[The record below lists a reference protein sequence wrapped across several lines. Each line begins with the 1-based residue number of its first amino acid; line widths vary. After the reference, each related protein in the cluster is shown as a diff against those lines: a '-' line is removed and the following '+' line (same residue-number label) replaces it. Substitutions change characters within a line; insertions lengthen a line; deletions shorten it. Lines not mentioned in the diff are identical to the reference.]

1 MDEITLNNYRVR
13 IDRRNNID
21 LYKGLPKVSE
31 DAHCG
36 CGDCQLFVQQI
47 QNASQEVLNFF
58 RQFGVDPTKEAEV
71 WRFNPNKDGF
81 DSYTADYHFIGAIQ
95 GTDEIDWIKIGEA
108 SFGLANYKGELL
120 SPMIPSTFSKPLVE
134 LAVRIT
140 MPHKELD

>member
-13 IDRRNNID
+13 IDRKKNID
-21 LYKGLPKVSE
+21 VYKGLPKVSE
-31 DAHCG
+31 EGHCG

-95 GTDEIDWIKIGEA
+95 GTDED
-108 SFGLANYKGELL
+108 
-120 SPMIPSTFSKPLVE
+120 
-134 LAVRIT
+134 
-140 MPHKELD
+140 